1 MSDDLDNA
9 RALVQSGK
17 LRAAVERLYYASAA
31 ARQVDDFAEGSE
43 ILKLAIVIREK
54 ADRRLQADCDEV
66 AGSMHE
72 FLYRQSPADL
82 SPADLGLVNSIVTLL
97 GCRVIGGA
105 GLAVEVG
112 ADRSW
117 ALWFTDDRVV
127 LVPEQE
133 RRPEDEHDLGWEGLH
148 IEVEGAGVIRKGTR
162 IMGGG
167 FGIVGAATGMLAA
180 SAINTLTARTGI
192 DTVIHLQ
199 TPAVELY
206 LYYGSEVPAALRR
219 TLSPVFLRLRQA
231 EGPTASG
238 PAAPVEDHVVDGLH
252 KLADLLDRGLIDQ
265 EEFARLKAG
274 LMGQVPD

>member
-9 RALVQSGK
+9 KALVESGK
-17 LRAAVERLYYASAA
+17 LRAAVEQLYYASAA
-31 ARQVDDFAEGSE
+31 ARRVDNFAEGSE
-43 ILKLAIVIREK
+43 ILRLANVIRER

-117 ALWFTDDRVV
+117 ALCFTDDRVA
-127 LVPEQE
+127 LLPEQMP
-133 RRPEDEHDLGWEGLH
+133 RPEEVHDLGWEGLH
-148 IEVEGAGVIRKGTR
+148 IEVEGAGVITKGTR

-231 EGPTASG
+231 EGRSAAAM
-238 PAAPVEDHVVDGLH
+238 PAPAEDHVVDRLH
-252 KLADLLDRGLIDQ
+252 KLANLLDRGLIEP
-265 EEFARLKAG
+265 EEFARLKAD
-274 LMGQVPD
+274 LMGRIPD